1 MLKWFERKCKAKYHF
16 YENKI
21 NRNYAKD
28 FVWNHK
34 ITRFSLWFRLLFHAG
49 MPVFWMAKYGK
60 KPFSI
65 TIEKNADP
73 RYTLCFWCF
82 LTSIQFPKTNIHF
95 SFFSLSLFPP
105 SLSLCKYKHQRFSL
119 FLSKQFILF
128 GQNEKEN
135 SWFTRRQPRKQ
146 EWILYEKIRRMMT
159 GLDKRIR
166 MKIFCIC
173 V

>member
-1 MLKWFERKCKAKYHF
+1 MLKWFERKSKAKYHF

-21 NRNYAKD
+21 NRNYSKD

-34 ITRFSLWFRLLFHAG
+34 ITRFSLWCRLLFHAG
-49 MPVFWMAKYGK
+49 MSFLWMGKYGK

-82 LTSIQFPKTNIHF
+82 LTSIQIPKTNIHF
-95 SFFSLSLFPP
+95 SFFSLFSLFLFLGINI
-105 SLSLCKYKHQRFSL
+105 SDF

-128 GQNEKEN
+128 GRNVKEN
-135 SWFTRRQPRKQ
+135 SWFTRRQPRKE
-146 EWILYEKIRRMMT
+146 EWILWKKNTQNDDGAR
-159 GLDKRIR
+159 
-166 MKIFCIC
+166 
-173 V
+173 